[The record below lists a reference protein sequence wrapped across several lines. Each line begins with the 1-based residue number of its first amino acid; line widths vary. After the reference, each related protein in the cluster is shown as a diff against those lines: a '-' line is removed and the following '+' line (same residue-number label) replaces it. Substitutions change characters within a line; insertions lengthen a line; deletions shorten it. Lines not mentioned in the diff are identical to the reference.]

1 MGKDCNGI
9 DRGRCN
15 KPDCNCLSFLYDKEN
30 GVKCS
35 NCGHVPAKH
44 SAIREGLLVD
54 VTSDVALVTETVDEV
69 VQVVGI
75 YEEVERDSTP
85 KLVGNNVDSQGA
97 IRGRCTTDGCACSG
111 FVYVASRG
119 RKCDEC
125 GHAPVKHIK
134 VAESVFSGRGPIATN
149 NSDDEVEK
157 DSAIVSKP
165 PVFASPQVVD
175 DRNPERLPSPLK
187 SFPNISL
194 SPSQPSVS
202 SAKRRSPLPNH
213 TTNSS
218 GTVKSDSSPPST
230 SRSIPV
236 LSRNKK
242 RRSNE
247 QKFSPAPIQATAYPP
262 TTPAVFP
269 QRIAGR
275 YIKIPQGLSFYQ
287 YLGVQQ
293 PTHNVPDTQSQQS
306 NQPTIVMPP
315 HSLSVQ
321 DTSASSGQGTC
332 IYPGCSRP
340 VYVESNGTTHQF
352 CGRTHAKMYNSN
364 ASGNNE
370 FGLIV
375 SKCLA
380 IYRITCSCSTS
391 FEVFQSIL

>member
-15 KPDCNCLSFLYDKEN
+15 KPGCNCLRFLYDKEK

-44 SAIREGLLVD
+44 SAIREDLLVD

-69 VQVVGI
+69 DSVVGI

-85 KLVGNNVDSQGA
+85 KLVGNNVDSQGTM
-97 IRGRCTTDGCACSG
+97 RGRCTTDGCACSG

-134 VAESVFSGRGPIATN
+134 VAVSVFSGRGPIATN

-165 PVFASPQVVD
+165 SVFTISQVVD
-175 DRNPERLPSPLK
+175 DRNSERLPSPLK
-187 SFPNISL
+187 SFPSISL

-202 SAKRRSPLPNH
+202 SAKRRIPFPNH

-242 RRSNE
+242 RRSSE
-247 QKFSPAPIQATAYPP
+247 QNFSPAPIQATAYPP
-262 TTPAVFP
+262 ITPAVFP
-269 QRIAGR
+269 QRVAGR

-293 PTHNVPDTQSQQS
+293 PTHSVPDTQSQQS
-306 NQPTIVMPP
+306 NQPTIAMPP
-315 HSLSVQ
+315 HSLPVQ

-340 VYVESNGTTHQF
+340 VYVEPNGTTHQF

-364 ASGNNE
+364 ASSNNE

-380 IYRITCSCSTS
+380 IYRTTCGCSIS